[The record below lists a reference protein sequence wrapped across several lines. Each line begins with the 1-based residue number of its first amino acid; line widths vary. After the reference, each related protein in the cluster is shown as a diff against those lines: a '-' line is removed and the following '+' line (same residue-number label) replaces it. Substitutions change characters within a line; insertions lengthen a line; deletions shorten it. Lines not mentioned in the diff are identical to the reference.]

1 MLKGKNLVILIAA
14 ILIILLG
21 FVIVKFSKNE
31 DSSNPSFTT
40 KVNENTVLMLEK
52 GFEPEKIVVKAGS
65 KVTFINK
72 DKVFR
77 WPASD
82 LHPTHT
88 IYPEFDPK
96 GPIKPG
102 DSWEFTFNKAGL
114 WNYHDHLSPLLT
126 GKIVVE

>member
-1 MLKGKNLVILIAA
+1 MLRGKNLVILIAA
-14 ILIILLG
+14 ILIIFLS
-21 FVIVKFSKNE
+21 FVVAKFSKNG
-31 DSSNPSFTT
+31 DSSNLNSTV
-40 KVNENTVLMLEK
+40 KVGENTVLMLEK
-52 GFEPEKIVVKAGS
+52 GFEPEKIVVKAGG

-88 IYPEFDPK
+88 IYSEFDPK
-96 GPIKPG
+96 EPIKPG
-102 DSWEFTFNKAGL
+102 DSWEFTFEKIGL

-126 GKIVVE
+126 GKIIVE